1 MTSAGPSKMEPAS
14 AKPFAIT
21 GLSPSNSRA
30 SRAFGTNF
38 SGLLEAV
45 MEVHDRVIEKAVTNE
60 DDRQTLRNIFE
71 QAARER
77 LSQ

>member
-38 SGLLEAV
+38 SGLLVRIIA
-45 MEVHDRVIEKAVTNE
+45 
-60 DDRQTLRNIFE
+60 
-71 QAARER
+71 
-77 LSQ
+77 

>member
-1 MTSAGPSKMEPAS
+1 MDEDLE
-14 AKPFAIT
+14 AKCAP
-21 GLSPSNSRA
+21 LVRA
-30 SRAFGTNF
+30 LARAMVEVMNELTKG
-38 SGLLEAV
+38 SVPLEAV
-45 MEVHDRVIEKAVTNE
+45 MELHERVIEKHIADE